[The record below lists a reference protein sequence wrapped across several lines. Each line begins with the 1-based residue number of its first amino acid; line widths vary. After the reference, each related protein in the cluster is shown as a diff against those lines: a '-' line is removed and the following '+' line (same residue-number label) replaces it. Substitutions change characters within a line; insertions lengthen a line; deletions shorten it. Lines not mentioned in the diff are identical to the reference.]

1 MVLEIQNELQF
12 ILVENN
18 SKDLTKYE
26 AIGLIISAQHVTC
39 QMATFQS
46 GTCTVKIAKLMMQ
59 NQRRFIVSML
69 QWIFS

>member
-1 MVLEIQNELQF
+1 MQNKLQF

-26 AIGLIISAQHVTC
+26 AIELIISAHVTC

-59 NQRRFIVSML
+59 NQRQEVYRVNATVDFQL
-69 QWIFS
+69 K